1 MVDWPVGLLLI
12 YGWVLRLADPAGHV
26 LQALRQ
32 LLLAGLLTLRME
44 PRVVLAVHLLLLLV

>member
-1 MVDWPVGLLLI
+1 VGLLLI

-32 LLLAGLLTLRME
+32 LLLAGLLTLQME
-44 PRVVLAVHLLLLLV
+44 LGVVLAVHILLLLV